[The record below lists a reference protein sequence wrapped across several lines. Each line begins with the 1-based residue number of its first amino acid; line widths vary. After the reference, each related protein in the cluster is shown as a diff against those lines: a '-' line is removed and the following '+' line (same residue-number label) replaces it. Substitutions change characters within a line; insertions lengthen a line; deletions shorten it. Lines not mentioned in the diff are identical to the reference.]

1 MGAQALG
8 SSDPTHAG
16 EGKESFVRDGQDMEL
31 VDISA
36 CGSFKSC
43 PNMGHIGKTM
53 VRVLVK
59 AIKLHEPRAV
69 C

>member
-1 MGAQALG
+1 MGAQTLG
-8 SSDPTHAG
+8 RSDLIYPG
-16 EGKESFVRDGQDMEL
+16 EGKESFIRDGQDMEL

-36 CGSFKSC
+36 CRSFKSC
-43 PNMGHIGKTM
+43 PNMGHIEKTM

-59 AIKLHEPRAV
+59 AVKLHERRAV